1 MIQTT
6 LFPDIFR
13 QLFSFS
19 NDEIA
24 IAFEQVAEL
33 LETQGD
39 DYYRIRAYRKGAQ
52 SIRAQDRPVV
62 DIFEAEGVAGLEK
75 LPYIGKRL
83 AASIK
88 ELAQTGELSLLAR
101 LQTEVS
107 PEKLFTKIPGIG
119 PVLAGRIHQK
129 LDIDS
134 LEALEQAAYDGT
146 LTQLFGFGKGRA
158 MLVRDSVGAMLGR
171 AASQQLR
178 RTMSRVMSKSVSKST
193 SRETS
198 RIIPPPVSSTSVAH
212 RSQSSADCQQT
223 LEQIADS
230 PSIELLLEVDAQYR
244 YLAKAG
250 QLKMVSPRRFNPEG
264 KPWLPVMKLKRAG
277 WSFNVLYSNTAR
289 AHELCKTH
297 DWVVIY
303 YEKEDDEKEDDE
315 KEDGKESQH
324 GQCTIV
330 TETRGACRGD
340 RVVRGELVA
349 A

>member
-6 LFPDIFR
+6 LFPDTFR
-13 QLFSFS
+13 QIFSLS
-19 NDEIA
+19 NEEIA
-24 IAFEQVAEL
+24 IAFEQVADL

-62 DIFEAEGVAGLEK
+62 DRFEAEGVAGLEK

-107 PEKLFTKIPGIG
+107 PERLFTKIPGIG
-119 PVLAGRIHQK
+119 PVLAHRIHK
-129 LDIDS
+129 ALDIDS
-134 LEALEQAAYDGT
+134 LEALEQAAHDGT
-146 LTQLFGFGKGRA
+146 LAQLSGFGEGRT
-158 MLVRDSVGAMLGR
+158 MLIRDSVGAMLDR
-171 AASQQLR
+171 AATQQLR
-178 RTMSRVMSKSVSKST
+178 RAMSRSMRST
-193 SRETS
+193 FEAQ
-198 RIIPPPVSSTSVAH
+198 P
-212 RSQSSADCQQT
+212 SQSPIDRQQASV
-223 LEQIADS
+223 QAVA

-250 QLKMVSPRRFNPEG
+250 QLRMVTPRRFNPEG
-264 KPWLPVMKLKRAG
+264 KPWLPVMKLRKEG

-289 AHELCKTH
+289 AHELGKTH
-297 DWVVIY
+297 DWVVVY
-303 YEKEDDEKEDDE
+303 YEKVGEEVNW
-315 KEDGKESQH
+315 Q

-330 TETRGACRGD
+330 TETRGARRGD
-340 RVVRGELVA
+340 RVVRGELA
-349 A
+349 AAS